1 MRGYE
6 ALSVGALLAIFVAVG
21 SLGCS
26 PGSAPETSQDTLPA
40 SNSRSADEPAVF
52 SQVTDMEPAEIVDQS
67 GFGEP
72 MVAATLEVP
81 EGWATQGGMTWDR
94 SGECVS
100 NFVRPKWLARSDD
113 GSEFEL
119 MPGYA
124 WQLQGTENQFYPCPT
139 LPVRSPRELLEIV
152 AQRYPAV
159 RVLEYRDRPD
169 LAAESPLPQQPGAQA
184 HIEAGEMLI
193 AYRRDGREVREL
205 LSAMLNISQMQGH
218 VAISA
223 PAVYAM
229 RAPAGEL
236 DVQLAERIRKSM
248 KIDPQ
253 WMAMANQ
260 VGKEAADRIARAQ
273 RARIDSWHA
282 GEMAKINARGARERS
297 MIAMQTS
304 REIAQIYSEGWHR
317 SQATDDRIQRRT
329 LEAIGGYNTY
339 ADPSGGGTVRG
350 SIEYDR
356 VLRNGDGTYI
366 GTNDP
371 YYNPAGSEE
380 LERIP

>member
-1 MRGYE
+1 MRRFQSLLLGI
-6 ALSVGALLAIFVAVG
+6 LGAVAAFGLA
-21 SLGCS
+21 GC
-26 PGSAPETSQDTLPA
+26 GAKTSDDTLPA
-40 SNSRSADEPAVF
+40 LNAESSSDEQPLLGRETA
-52 SQVTDMEPAEIVDQS
+52 MESTVIMDQA
-67 GFGEP
+67 GFGQP
-72 MVAATLEVP
+72 VVAATVEVP
-81 EGWATQGGMTWDR
+81 EGWDTHGGMNWDR

-100 NFVRPKWLARSDD
+100 NYVRVKWLARSDE

-124 WQLQGTENQFYPCPT
+124 WQLQGTENMFYPCPT
-139 LPVRSPRELLEIV
+139 LPMRSPRELLEIV

-159 RVLEYRDRPD
+159 RILEYRDRPD
-169 LAAESPLPQQPGAQA
+169 IAQESPVSAPPGAQA
-184 HIEAGEMLI
+184 HFEAGEMLI
-193 AYRRDGREVREL
+193 SYQRDGQELREV
-205 LSAMLNISQMQGH
+205 LSTTLSISQMQGH
-218 VAISA
+218 VAIST

-229 RAPAGEL
+229 RAPAGQL
-236 DVQLAERIRKSM
+236 DPTVAERIRKSM

-253 WMAMANQ
+253 WLAMANE
-260 VGKEAADRIARAQ
+260 VGKQAADRIARAQ

-304 REIAQIYSEGWHR
+304 REVAQIYSEGWYR
-317 SQATDDRIQRRT
+317 SQATDERIQRRT

-339 ADPSGGGTVRG
+339 ADPSGGTVRG

-356 VLRNGDGTYI
+356 VIRHGDGTYL

-380 LERIP
+380 LQRIP

>member
-1 MRGYE
+1 MRGFQ
-6 ALSVGALLAIFVAVG
+6 ALLLGTALASLVLFGPAGCG
-21 SLGCS
+21 SK
-26 PGSAPETSQDTLPA
+26 TSDDTLPA
-40 SNSRSADEPAVF
+40 VSTSPGEQVAVART
-52 SQVTDMEPAEIVDQS
+52 TDMEAADIMDPA

-72 MVAATLEVP
+72 MVAATIQVP
-81 EGWATQGGMTWDR
+81 EGWQTHGGMTWDR

-100 NFVRPKWLARSDD
+100 NYVRPKWLARSED

-119 MPGYA
+119 MPGYS
-124 WQLQGTENQFYPCPT
+124 WQLQGTENMFYTCPT

-152 AQRYPAV
+152 AQRYPSV

-169 LAAESPLPQQPGAQA
+169 MAAESPVAQRPGVQA
-184 HIEAGEMLI
+184 HFEAGEMLI
-193 AYRRDGREVREL
+193 AYPRDGEEIREV
-205 LSAMLNISQMQGH
+205 LSATLSISQMQGH
-218 VAISA
+218 VAIAA

-229 RAPAGEL
+229 RAPAGQL
-236 DVQLAERIRKSM
+236 DLPLAEQIRKSL
-248 KIDPQ
+248 KVDQQ
-253 WMAMANQ
+253 WLARANQ

-273 RARIDSWHA
+273 RSRIDSWHA

-304 REIAQIYSEGWHR
+304 REVAQIYSEGWR
-317 SQATDDRIQRRT
+317 NSQATDDRIQRRT

-356 VLRNGDGTYI
+356 VIRTDGGAYI